1 MESAMGKS
9 MNEQVQ
15 NFLDDIIVVDPEKSD
30 IIQKLREIV
39 FSTDPGVTERIMYG
53 GILLSLEHDFGG
65 IFAYKKHVSFE
76 FSHGVQMDDPNNIL
90 EGGGKF
96 RRHIKVYC
104 MTDIETKMV
113 ASFVKQALQ
122 LSISSNS
129 ALN

>member
-1 MESAMGKS
+1 MGKS
-9 MNEQVQ
+9 TNEQVQ
-15 NFLDDIIVVDPEKSD
+15 NFLDDIIVVDPEKLI

-39 FSTDPGVTERIMYG
+39 FSTDRGITERIMYG

-76 FSHGVQMDDPNNIL
+76 FSNGFQMDDPNKIL

-104 MTDIETKMV
+104 MADIETKMV

>member
-1 MESAMGKS
+1 MGKS
-9 MNEQVQ
+9 TNEQVQ
-15 NFLDDIIVVDPEKSD
+15 NFLDDIIVVDPEKST
-30 IIQKLREIV
+30 IIQKLRKIV
-39 FSTDPGVTERIMYG
+39 FSTNPGITERIMYG
-53 GILLSLEHDFGG
+53 GILLSLAHDFGG

-104 MTDIETKMV
+104 MADVETKMV

-122 LSISSNS
+122 LSVSSNS